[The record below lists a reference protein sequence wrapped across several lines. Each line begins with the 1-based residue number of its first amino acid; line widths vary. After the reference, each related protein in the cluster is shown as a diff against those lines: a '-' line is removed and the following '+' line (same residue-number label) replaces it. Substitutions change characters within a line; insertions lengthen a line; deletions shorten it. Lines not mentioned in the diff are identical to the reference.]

1 MMPAAHMKAEAMSV
15 LDEPAPLA
23 NSMPVGAGS
32 VGWWGVRDSE
42 HAIAREKGR
51 QNGGHYGW

>member
-1 MMPAAHMKAEAMSV
+1 VEAMCV

-23 NSMPVGAGS
+23 HSIPAGAGS
-32 VGWWGVRDSE
+32 VGWCGVRESE

-51 QNGGHYGW
+51 QDGGHYGS